1 MAEMTP
7 MMRQY
12 MEIKEQN
19 KDSILFFRLGDFY
32 EMFGD
37 DARKA
42 SRELDLTLTTRDKD
56 KNKSFEEKI
65 PMCGIPYHASDAY
78 IARLIAKGYKVA
90 ICEQT
95 EDPAAAKGLVERDIV
110 RIVTP
115 GTVIDSACLEEGRSN
130 FCAGIYL
137 DGDYAGFSVCDI
149 STGQTHVTAFSGPD
163 REAHLQNELGRFAPA
178 EAVLNPGAA
187 EDAALR
193 ALLEDLAAL
202 KVAECVDFRPS
213 DDAVTFCGFQDP
225 VTLTVHYQTATGIEG
240 IFEMNVGTQ
249 NMGGTGRYVRF
260 GDEPAIYLMEL
271 ELLDP
276 MMRLAY
282 QGMEEAS

>member
-1 MAEMTP
+1 MSW
-7 MMRQY
+7 
-12 MEIKEQN
+12 KEKRLITILSIILAVLCAAVLVVLSIRYRAAQAAKDQN
-19 KDSILFFRLGDFY
+19 TVSPSDIADTAQSEYVALSYSNGSTTLSFSLNENGVWTWDSEPDFPLDDTHVKSILPVLP
-32 EMFGD
+32 
-37 DARKA
+37 
-42 SRELDLTLTTRDKD
+42 EL
-56 KNKSFEEKI
+56 
-65 PMCGIPYHASDAY
+65 
-78 IARLIAKGYKVA
+78 
-90 ICEQT
+90 T
-95 EDPAAAKGLVERDIV
+95 ESTITSIQLQGPLVEQVDLEGNSTQV
-110 RIVTP
+110 RNS
-115 GTVIDSACLEEGRSN
+115 TVLTA
-130 FCAGIYL
+130 
-137 DGDYAGFSVCDI
+137 
-149 STGQTHVTAFSGPD
+149 TH
-163 REAHLQNELGRFAPA
+163 
-178 EAVLNPGAA
+178 A
-187 EDAALR
+187 EDDSTAVSWRSGGANITDAPSLR

-225 VTLTVHYQTATGIEG
+225 VTLTVNYKTATGIEG